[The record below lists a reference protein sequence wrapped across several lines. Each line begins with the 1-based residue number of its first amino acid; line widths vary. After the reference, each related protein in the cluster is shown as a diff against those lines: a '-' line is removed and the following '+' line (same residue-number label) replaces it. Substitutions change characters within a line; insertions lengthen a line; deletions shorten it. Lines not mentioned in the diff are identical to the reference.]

1 MWAGWLAGIFE
12 FSHSDGLILGFCGL
26 LLDPGHTQWLTEI
39 IVNHLFATLGCF
51 AADDFSFTSLSRS
64 ASVQCG
70 NDIGER
76 RARGAIGGAGFKQR
90 CSGRYIRFVVGALA
104 LAELCDSATAREK
117 RSGLS
122 RQSLS

>member
-1 MWAGWLAGIFE
+1 MQGSCA
-12 FSHSDGLILGFCGL
+12 L
-26 LLDPGHTQWLTEI
+26 LLYPGDTQWFTEV
-39 IVNHLFATLGCF
+39 IVDHLFTTLWRS
-51 AADDFSFTSLSRS
+51 AADDLSLAPLGRS

>member
-1 MWAGWLAGIFE
+1 MWLASF
-12 FSHSDGLILGFCGL
+12 FHSDGLMEDSCDL
-26 LLDPGHTQWLTEI
+26 LLHPGDTQRFTEV
-39 IVNHLFATLGCF
+39 IVDHLFTTLWRS
-51 AADDFSFTSLSRS
+51 AADDFSLAPLGRT

-76 RARGAIGGAGFKQR
+76 RARGVIGGPGFKQR
-90 CSGRYIRFVVGALA
+90 GSRRHIRSFIGALA

-122 RQSLS
+122 RQSLSQISF